1 MERIYDIAVVGGGP
15 AGLTAALYGLRNG
28 KSVLTIEKTVFGGQ
42 IVNSPNVENIPGFV
56 SISGDEFGDLLL
68 KQVREQGGE
77 LMFDEVVKIESD
89 GNIAT
94 LKLDLGEDVKARTVI
109 LATGTVHWDWTG
121 KRNSWERI
129 STSVPSVTE
138 TSMKG
143 RLSS

>member
-1 MERIYDIAVVGGGP
+1 M
-15 AGLTAALYGLRNG
+15 TAALYGLRNG
-28 KSVLTIEKTVFGGQ
+28 KSVLIIEKTVFGGQ

-94 LKLDLGEDVKARTVI
+94 LKLDIGEAVKARTVI
-109 LATGTVHWDWTG
+109 LATGTVHVHWDW
-121 KRNSWERI
+121 KRKKNCWAGI
-129 STSVPSVTE
+129 SISVPSVTE
-138 TSMKG
+138 TSMKE
-143 RLSS
+143 RLLS